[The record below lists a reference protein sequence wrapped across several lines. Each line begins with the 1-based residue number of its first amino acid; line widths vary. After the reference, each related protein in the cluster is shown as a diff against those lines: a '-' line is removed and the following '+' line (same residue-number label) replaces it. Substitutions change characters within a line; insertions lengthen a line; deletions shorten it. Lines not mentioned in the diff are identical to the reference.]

1 MKNTDSL
8 AGFYITI
15 FKHYNITPEE
25 FATSLEW
32 YKAHP
37 EELDS
42 MYNKM
47 LPVATRMQVKIPE
60 PPKPVMKADTALA
73 NKTDSTG
80 KIDSIAKIKV
90 DTVKKKKPPV
100 KKKTKANSAAIK
112 SKAPEGELP

>member
-15 FKHYNITPEE
+15 FKHYNITAEE
-25 FATSLEW
+25 FAASLEW

-60 PPKPVMKADTALA
+60 PPKPVMKADTTIA
-73 NKTDSTG
+73 N
-80 KIDSIAKIKV
+80 KIDSSRKIDTIIKSKV
-90 DTVKKKKPPV
+90 DTVKKRKPHV
-100 KKKTKANSAAIK
+100 KKKIKADPATIK
-112 SKAPEGELP
+112 NNPQQEKLP